1 VIERLLALLESR
13 ANHRGRV
20 IVREPVLLSA
30 LDTSHEVL
38 AQLISVL
45 ERDRVI
51 EILAP
56 LPFLVIK
63 LLKWSRAKSVRS
75 SAAHDS
81 TAEPSRALRGP
92 VSKQAAA
99 ASSKQ
104 EDGGAGEGEAL
115 LADLLTALGETDATE
130 FRAIVTSYPAAVI
143 RQALR
148 RVALTPPSQ
157 IRKSKA
163 ALFRFLLGKLA

>member
-1 VIERLLALLESR
+1 MIERLLAILESR
-13 ANHRGRV
+13 ANHHGRV
-20 IVREPVLLSA
+20 IAREPVLLSA
-30 LDTSHEVL
+30 LDTSHDAL

-45 ERDRVI
+45 VRDRVI
-51 EILAP
+51 EVLAP

-63 LLKWSRAKSVRS
+63 LLKSSGKKTRS
-75 SAAHDS
+75 ATVGADS
-81 TAEPSRALRGP
+81 TAESPSALRGP

-104 EDGGAGEGEAL
+104 EDGGAEEGEVL
-115 LADLLTALGETDATE
+115 LADVLAALGETDAIE
-130 FRAIVTSYPAAVI
+130 FRAIVASYPAAVI
-143 RQALR
+143 RHALR

-163 ALFRFLLGKLA
+163 ALFRFLLAKLA